1 LWYFPKGFPLIWFVD
16 SVVGLFIAVYL
27 VLATGSLLVGLVR
40 FLIAAPG
47 AIRQD
52 MERWRATHPRRQR
65 MIRYVRNEAENATEP
80 LESPRALPPP
90 DEETS

>member
-1 LWYFPKGFPLIWFVD
+1 MNVLIWFVEA
-16 SVVGLFIAVYL
+16 VVGAFIAVYV
-27 VLATGSLLVGLVR
+27 VLATGSVLVGLVR

-52 MERWRATHPRRQR
+52 MEPWRVTHPRRQR
-65 MIRYVRNEAENATEP
+65 MIRYVRNEAEDAAKS

-90 DEETS
+90 DDETS

>member
-1 LWYFPKGFPLIWFVD
+1 MNLLIWFVEA
-16 SVVGLFIAVYL
+16 VVGVFTAVYV
-27 VLATGSLLVGLVR
+27 VLAAGSVLVGLVR

-52 MERWRATHPRRQR
+52 MERWRAAHPRPQR
-65 MIRYVRNEAENATEP
+65 MIRYVRNEAEDASKS

-90 DEETS
+90 DGKTS

>member
-1 LWYFPKGFPLIWFVD
+1 MNIVIWLVEAVVSMLITF
-16 SVVGLFIAVYL
+16 YL

-52 MERWRATHPRRQR
+52 SQRWRAAHPRRQR
-65 MIRYVRNEAENATEP
+65 MIRYVRNEAEEP
-80 LESPRALPPP
+80 LEPPRALPPL
-90 DEETS
+90 DDDTS